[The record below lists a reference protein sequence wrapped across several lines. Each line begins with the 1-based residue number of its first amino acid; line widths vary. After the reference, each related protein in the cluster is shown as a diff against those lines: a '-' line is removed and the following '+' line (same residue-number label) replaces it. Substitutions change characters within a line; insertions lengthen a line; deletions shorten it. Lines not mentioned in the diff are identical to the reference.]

1 MHKAILSCVRR
12 GAEFTST
19 VLEIAERIGY
29 SLPSRTKITPKIAR
43 ANVRSAWRAKR
54 QIQMEDAEHRADWL
68 EELAAEKAA
77 ETGGTVDKELER
89 MIKALK
95 TSGVFKRLK
104 SILKPEWSALDYIEV
119 PNEKWY
125 LHPNGNELYQF
136 DSGIFVAHSQIED
149 NIFEVFGT
157 IKVLP
162 NDAKVVEVE
171 ETENAIAVTN
181 PQSNQE
187 VTWSKVTTPEDIE
200 SWLLRRNKRHLQQM
214 YIEGSPPTT
223 KAFEHIL
230 ADHGTSAVADQI
242 LEGTYD
248 PSHLGLGTEME
259 LFIRHLQRTPE
270 ERRLECPERIS
281 TEDFQKVFKIQNED
295 TSSSYSGVHYTLWKA
310 IAEKT
315 ELAARYM
322 LYGPV
327 FHSCMD
333 LYARGGGKKLIAC

>member
-1 MHKAILSCVRR
+1 
-12 GAEFTST
+12 
-19 VLEIAERIGY
+19 
-29 SLPSRTKITPKIAR
+29 
-43 ANVRSAWRAKR
+43 
-54 QIQMEDAEHRADWL
+54 
-68 EELAAEKAA
+68 
-77 ETGGTVDKELER
+77 
-89 MIKALK
+89 MIKAAK

-187 VTWSKVTTPEDIE
+187 ATWSKVTTPEDIE

-230 ADHGTSAVADQI
+230 AEHGTSAVADQI

-259 LFIRHLQRTPE
+259 LFIRHLRRTPE
-270 ERRLECPERIS
+270 ERKLECPERIS

-315 ELAARYM
+315 ELAEVHALWASLPFM
-322 LYGPV
+322 HGFV
-327 FHSCMD
+327 
-333 LYARGGGKKLIAC
+333 